1 MLASNVFKTSLC
13 WTPVALAPQEGK
25 PRRPVGGAYG
35 CFLAAKRSEIAK
47 NLPEGHKMTDVGKAQ
62 GFRAPGV
69 QLGVQGSS
77 CFSHALQGGEEMAQR
92 TVDRIKMLMER

>member
-1 MLASNVFKTSLC
+1 LDHGGPL
-13 WTPVALAPQEGK
+13 PQEGK

-62 GFRAPGV
+62 GP
-69 QLGVQGSS
+69 S
-77 CFSHALQGGEEMAQR
+77 CFSGDALQG
-92 TVDRIKMLMER
+92 VSVLFL